1 MDPFDYVIVG
11 AGPAGCVLA
20 NRLTEDPAVRVAL
33 IEAGPDHNA
42 RKAIVRIPL
51 AMVTFM
57 APALAFLGGPKFM
70 TWFTSEPEP
79 GLQGRSMMLPR
90 GKGTGGCT
98 NINGQVFIRG
108 QREDFDGW
116 RDRGNPGWGFDD
128 LLPYFRKLERF
139 EPLAAPRSSRHVRL
153 GPRPLADQVDPA
165 LHGTDGPV
173 NIAPMRSVN
182 KLAYAYIEAAQ
193 LAGYELNPD
202 FNGPR
207 QNGIGLYTFTQKN
220 GERVTAE
227 SAYVDPVRHR
237 PNLTIIGN
245 TNVTKVVFDG
255 SRATGVEWKRGAET
269 GVIAAREIILS
280 AGTFASP
287 QLLML
292 SGIGKARELA
302 RHGIPLVQDLPGVG
316 ENLQDHLDITL
327 EYRAKSITPY
337 GISWKALPRNILH
350 LFDWLLRK
358 RGLLASTTADGG
370 GFLSTDPN
378 SERPDIQLFFCTG
391 RANTQSASGFTGHGF
406 LMHVCQLR
414 PGSIGRVT
422 LKSAD
427 SADQPS
433 ILYNFFRGESGMDVM
448 RAGLR
453 LARKIMAQQPFAP
466 HLDAEVD
473 PGPDVESDGAID
485 AFIRERVGTLFHPV
499 GTCAMGLGAEA
510 VVDPRTLRVHGVG
523 GLRVIDASIMPA
535 IVSANTVAATYC
547 LAEKAADL
555 IKREAG
561 SSNPPGLST
570 SDRVGKPS

>member
-1 MDPFDYVIVG
+1 VGPFDYVIVG

-33 IEAGPDHNA
+33 IEAGPDRNA

-70 TWFTSEPEP
+70 TWFASEPEP
-79 GLQGRSMMLPR
+79 GLQGRSMPLPR
-90 GKGTGGCT
+90 GRGTGGCS
-98 NINGQVFIRG
+98 NVNGQVFIRG

-116 RDRGNPGWGFDD
+116 RDLGNAGWGFDD

-139 EPLAAPRSSRHVRL
+139 EPIADARAGRRVKF
-153 GPRPLADQVDPA
+153 GKRPLAEQIDPT

-182 KLAYAYIEAAQ
+182 KLAYAYLDAAQ

-207 QNGIGLYTFTQKN
+207 QNGIGLYNFTQKN

-227 SAYVDPVRHR
+227 GAYIDPVRHR
-237 PNLTIIGN
+237 PNLTIVADTEI
-245 TNVTKVVFDG
+245 TKVVFDG
-255 SRATGVEWKRGAET
+255 TTATGVAWKRGAET

-280 AGTFASP
+280 AGAFVSP

-302 RHGIPLVQDLPGVG
+302 RYGIALVQDLPGVG

-337 GISWKALPRNILH
+337 GISWKALPRNVLH
-350 LFDWLLRK
+350 MLDWLFRK

-370 GFLSTDPN
+370 GFVSTDPN
-378 SERPDIQLFFCTG
+378 NDRPDVQLFFCTG
-391 RANTQSASGFTGHGF
+391 RANTQAASGFTGHGF
-406 LMHVCQLR
+406 LMHICQLR
-414 PGSIGRVT
+414 PGSIGRVA
-422 LKSAD
+422 LRSAD
-427 SADQPS
+427 PADQPS
-433 ILYNFFRGESGMDVM
+433 ILYNFFRGESSMDVM
-448 RAGLR
+448 RAGIR
-453 LARKIMAQQPFAP
+453 LARKIMAQKPFTP
-466 HLDAEVD
+466 HLDAEID

-499 GTCAMGLGAEA
+499 GTCAMGSGPEA
-510 VVDPRTLRVHGVG
+510 VVDPQTLRVHGVS
-523 GLRVIDASIMPA
+523 GLRVVDASIMPT

-555 IKREAG
+555 IKRD
-561 SSNPPGLST
+561 N
-570 SDRVGKPS
+570 